1 VPPLNGPGSG
11 AAASDAP
18 STGPD
23 DVVSDGTVPDGLEL
37 FDVGHSESDSIQ
49 VDTSGEDAKIVA
61 GAVHVES
68 NVLQEDVKVLEK
80 KGFAKPDAL
89 RIGIEHALFG
99 YFFPK
104 SDKNR
109 RKATQKKDGVKKGV
123 DRAAAGD
130 TSVIV
135 GTAETVATAVPDQG
149 GGEARLSGLDPPI
162 APKSNKDKEEIKE
175 KRDKRDRKEK
185 SSVDMMGEKMR
196 GALFPPPSV
205 KLADGSNLDDVLKRC
220 AKDAAEAAA
229 AEVRRELEEYGYGP
243 AYSSDGAYNGY
254 GTGAGRTI
262 WAPKKTKKNE
272 VASQDDL
279 STDVGMPQPSSAT
292 PRQVGLGCAAVSGTA
307 GAVLSASVLPDLW
320 LAGVFLGGLYG
331 YGASFQADADAQTA
345 ARAAVRARD
354 ATRVAAKDPD
364 DKGAARRAAAAR
376 TEADTAERRAMGN
389 AMSRAI
395 VGLGKRMVRA
405 YLAVVD
411 FFKAFWFMYK
421 TGQLSYEYMQT
432 YKKFDDR
439 FSIQEKMDA
448 WNNRF
453 QEGKVNFDKWEKQN
467 EVGRK
472 ILAGLRTV
480 VLLDETSK
488 SRTSGK
494 KGKRYQLQAYG
505 RRVLSAT
512 KRFLAGLYT
521 LLSGGGSQELRD
533 VYAGMRLKLASTN
546 FEDLSAQIGSAFAA
560 LVAVNLIGA
569 FFSAAP
575 SFLAFLACVAGFVWP
590 NWIRGAAERVR
601 RTLRETA
608 EKGRGNADAAGGRPR
623 VRETADYGTYSGGG
637 YNYFVRD
644 DGTKRHFRVGV
655 PTFNMDGDADGRGP
669 SPRPGWTDLL
679 SKISFPAVRKEPT
692 KVKARSLPWNR
703 KVTEKN
709 PRAMLWDGLLNHQKD

>member
-1 VPPLNGPGSG
+1 
-11 AAASDAP
+11 
-18 STGPD
+18 
-23 DVVSDGTVPDGLEL
+23 
-37 FDVGHSESDSIQ
+37 
-49 VDTSGEDAKIVA
+49 
-61 GAVHVES
+61 
-68 NVLQEDVKVLEK
+68 
-80 KGFAKPDAL
+80 
-89 RIGIEHALFG
+89 
-99 YFFPK
+99 
-104 SDKNR
+104 
-109 RKATQKKDGVKKGV
+109 
-123 DRAAAGD
+123 
-130 TSVIV
+130 
-135 GTAETVATAVPDQG
+135 
-149 GGEARLSGLDPPI
+149 
-162 APKSNKDKEEIKE
+162 
-175 KRDKRDRKEK
+175 
-185 SSVDMMGEKMR
+185 
-196 GALFPPPSV
+196 
-205 KLADGSNLDDVLKRC
+205 
-220 AKDAAEAAA
+220 
-229 AEVRRELEEYGYGP
+229 
-243 AYSSDGAYNGY
+243 
-254 GTGAGRTI
+254 
-262 WAPKKTKKNE
+262 
-272 VASQDDL
+272 
-279 STDVGMPQPSSAT
+279 
-292 PRQVGLGCAAVSGTA
+292 
-307 GAVLSASVLPDLW
+307 
-320 LAGVFLGGLYG
+320 LGGLYG
-331 YGASFQADADAQTA
+331 YGASFPADADAQTA

-354 ATRVAAKDPD
+354 ATRAAAKDPD
-364 DKGAARRAAAAR
+364 DKGATRRAAAAR
-376 TEADTAERRAMGN
+376 TEANTAERQAMGN

-505 RRVLSAT
+505 SRVLSAT

-608 EKGRGNADAAGGRPR
+608 EEGRGNADAAGGRPR

-637 YNYFVRD
+637 YNYFVRRRD
-644 DGTKRHFRVGV
+644 EAAFSGRDPHVQHGRRW
-655 PTFNMDGDADGRGP
+655 PRTFTSSWVDGRAVQNIV
-669 SPRPGWTDLL
+669 PGCQEGTNEGEGTLL
-679 SKISFPAVRKEPT
+679 ALE
-692 KVKARSLPWNR
+692 
-703 KVTEKN
+703 
-709 PRAMLWDGLLNHQKD
+709 QKSD

>member
-11 AAASDAP
+11 AAASDPP
-18 STGPD
+18 SAGPD
-23 DVVSDGTVPDGLEL
+23 DVVSDGTVPDGLEWS
-37 FDVGHSESDSIQ
+37 DVGHSESESLQ
-49 VDTSGEDAKIVA
+49 VDVSGEDAEIVT

-68 NVLQEDVKVLEK
+68 DVLQEDVRVLEK
-80 KGFAKPDAL
+80 HGFAKPNTL
-89 RIGIEHALFG
+89 RIGIEHALFE

-109 RKATQKKDGVKKGV
+109 RKAVST
-123 DRAAAGD
+123 A
-130 TSVIV
+130 VIV
-135 GTAETVATAVPDQG
+135 GTDETVAAAVPEQG
-149 GGEARLSGLDPPI
+149 GGGGRLSGFDPPI
-162 APKSNKDKEEIKE
+162 APKTNMDKEEEMKE
-175 KRDKRDRKEK
+175 KRDKRDKKEK
-185 SSVDMMGEKMR
+185 SSVDMMGEKVR

-205 KLADGSNLDDVLKRC
+205 KLADGSNLDDVLRRC

-243 AYSSDGAYNGY
+243 AYSSNGAYNGY

-262 WAPKKTKKNE
+262 RAPKKTKKNE

-279 STDVGMPQPSSAT
+279 STDAKGLGMPQPSSAT

-320 LAGVFLGGLYG
+320 LAGFFLGGLYG

-354 ATRVAAKDPD
+354 ATRAAAKEPD
-364 DKGAARRAAAAR
+364 DKGAARAAAAAR
-376 TEADTAERRAMGN
+376 TEADAAERRAIGN
-389 AMSRAI
+389 AASRAI
-395 VGLGKRMVRA
+395 VVSGGRVTYM

-432 YKKFDDR
+432 YKKLDDR

-448 WNNRF
+448 WNSKF
-453 QEGKVNFDKWEKQN
+453 KEGKVNFDKWEKQN

-494 KGKRYQLQAYG
+494 KGKRYQLQAYAN
-505 RRVLSAT
+505 RVLSAT

-521 LLSGGGSQELRD
+521 LLTGGGSQELRD

-590 NWIRGAAERVR
+590 NWTRGGAERIR

-608 EKGRGNADAAGGRPR
+608 EKGRGNPAAAGGRLR

-655 PTFNMDGDADGRGP
+655 PTFDVDGAGRGP
-669 SPRPGWTDLL
+669 SPRPGWTDVL
-679 SKISFPAVRKEPT
+679 SKISFPAVRKGQT
-692 KVKARSLPWNR
+692 KVKARSLRWNR
-703 KVTEKN
+703 KATEKK
-709 PRAMLWDGLLNHQKD
+709 PRAMPWDGLLNHQKD